1 MKGEKETEETYQ
13 NKGGKFIMANLDFSK
28 QVKYAEDNIL
38 HGNKEA
44 ALGRALLEPFASVN
58 SGSRKLMYAKEL
70 DQVFPLINGEI
81 CAVGTGYEIR
91 YGDLSSSIKTVDD
104 DYIML
109 AKIPKFSF
117 APDHHYFAIMGK
129 ANKKELTVFERISF
143 TPIGEAYGFLN
154 NNSVVDSIGIGDY
167 IPKGTKLAKS
177 VAFDDYGNRKDG
189 INLNTVYMSL
199 DDNYEDSIIIRKGA
213 AKKYTSPL
221 FHIFQMVIPDNY
233 IPLNLHGDGNVYKV
247 IPDIGEPVPDCI
259 VAGFRPEVK
268 DESYFTQQKHMLCK
282 LMMPDEK
289 YIVHGD
295 NLRVVDVNIY
305 PNNTDILRNS
315 PYYAQFNMY
324 YQEQLRFAKQ
334 VEDTVGQYLAQ
345 GYTTDYNLQKLLF
358 NSKRVLRGDKYVD
371 KRLYSNMI
379 VDITVLEE
387 RELGV
392 GDKLA
397 DRNGGKGV
405 VSNIWPDEKM
415 PILADGTIADAVINS
430 PTMYGRENPAQCL
443 EVSITHVSRELIDYI
458 IDNNIPHEQALD
470 MVVKYVTLVVPNE
483 GECLQN
489 FLDSVSTEDQIY
501 YLESILQAGV
511 INISSKPMS
520 ESFTIDKLNELYKAF
535 PMIGQ
540 SDIYVPLKDSN
551 GNMRRVKARR
561 KTVMGKRYTLRLKQF
576 SEEKFSAVS
585 LSSTNLRNEN
595 VKSKAATNYKSA
607 HSSTCNRLG
616 YQEAGC
622 LSHAGPD
629 YTVSNLMIHSA
640 SPHARRLCEA
650 MLTGDPYDVD
660 IEMTNESKNRT
671 AEFAETYL
679 KTIGAR
685 ITFKKKLKDTA
696 RAIMFNCVS
705 FFKGKPED
713 KGMKECVS
721 FIDQEGYDFWG
732 EYQKREALA
741 AENKDRKDMIYPVRF
756 KLRKKGYGGSKENK

>member
-1 MKGEKETEETYQ
+1 MATFGFSEKIEEATSYEGF
-13 NKGGKFIMANLDFSK
+13 KI
-28 QVKYAEDNIL
+28 ENIL
-38 HGNKEA
+38 GKG
-44 ALGRALLEPFASVN
+44 LIQPFNNTN
-58 SGSRKLMYAKEL
+58 SGARKILFSTQKEHVFSLMRPEKAILE
-70 DQVFPLINGEI
+70 
-81 CAVGTGYEIR
+81 TGYEIR
-91 YGDLSSSIKTVDD
+91 FGDYSSSVTKADSTYRVVG
-104 DYIML
+104 
-109 AKIPKFSF
+109 KISKFSF
-117 APDHHYFAIMGK
+117 APNHHYFAIMGK

-154 NNSVVDSIGIGDY
+154 NNSVVDAIQVGDY

-177 VAFDDYGNRKDG
+177 VAFDAYGNRKDG
-189 INLNTVYMSL
+189 INLDTVYMSL
-199 DDNYEDSIIIRKGA
+199 DHNYEDSIIIREGA

-221 FHIFQMVIPDNY
+221 FHTFPMIIPDNY
-233 IPLNLHGDGNVYKV
+233 IPLNLHGDSNVYKV

-268 DESYFTQQKHMLCK
+268 DESYFTQQKQMLCK

-289 YIVHGD
+289 YVVHGD
-295 NLRVVDVNIY
+295 NLRVVDVNIK
-305 PNNTDILRNS
+305 PNNIDILRTS

-324 YQEQLRFAKQ
+324 YNEQLRFAKEL
-334 VEDTVGQYLAQ
+334 EDTVGQYLAQ
-345 GYTTDYNLQKLLF
+345 GYKMSYDLEKILY
-358 NSKRVLRGDKYVD
+358 NSKRVLRGDKYMD
-371 KRLYSNMI
+371 KRMYSNMI
-379 VDITVLEE
+379 VYITVLEE
-387 RELGV
+387 RALGI

-405 VSNIWPDEKM
+405 VSNIWPDEMM
-415 PILADGTIADAVINS
+415 PVLADGTYADAIINS
-430 PTMYGRENPAQCL
+430 PTMYGRENPAQCF
-443 EVSITHVSRELIDYI
+443 EVSITHVARELIDYI
-458 IDNNIPHEQALD
+458 IDNNLPHEEALKLI
-470 MVVKYVTLVVPNE
+470 VKYVKLIVPAE
-483 GECLQN
+483 GESLEH
-489 FLDSVSTEDQIY
+489 FLDSISTEDQIY
-501 YLESILQAGV
+501 YLESVLQAGV

-535 PMIGQ
+535 PFIGQ
-540 SDIYVPLKDSN
+540 TDIYVPMKDSN
-551 GNMRRVKARR
+551 GNIRRVKARR

-650 MLTGDPYDVD
+650 MLTEDPYDVN

-685 ITFKKKLKDTA
+685 LTFVKKLKDTA
-696 RAIMFNCVS
+696 QAVMFNCVS
-705 FFKGKPED
+705 FFKGRPKD
-713 KGMKECVS
+713 KGAEECVR
-721 FIDQEGYDFWG
+721 FIEEPGYDFC
-732 EYQKREALA
+732 A
-741 AENKDRKDMIYPVRF
+741 AYVKNMERHEKNKKRKDLFYPVRF
-756 KLRKKGYGGSKENK
+756 KLKKKGYGE

>member
-1 MKGEKETEETYQ
+1 
-13 NKGGKFIMANLDFSK
+13 MASLDFGK
-28 QVKYAEDNIL
+28 QVKYAEENIL

-58 SGSRKLMYAKEL
+58 SGSRKLMYSKEL
-70 DQVFPLINGEI
+70 DHVFPLINGEV

-91 YGDLSSSIKTVDD
+91 YGEKSSSIKEVDD

-117 APDHHYFAIMGK
+117 APNHHYFAIMGK

-154 NNSVVDSIGIGDY
+154 NNSVVDAIQVGDY

-177 VAFDDYGNRKDG
+177 VAFDAYGNRKDG

-199 DDNYEDSIIIRKGA
+199 DHNYEDSIIIREGA

-221 FHIFQMVIPDNY
+221 FHTFPMIIPDNY
-233 IPLNLHGDGNVYKV
+233 IPLNLHGDSNVYKV

-268 DESYFTQQKHMLCK
+268 DESYFTQQKQMLCK

-289 YIVHGD
+289 YVVHGD
-295 NLRVVDVNIY
+295 NLRVVDVNIK
-305 PNNTDILRNS
+305 PNNIDILRTS

-324 YQEQLRFAKQ
+324 YNEQLRFAKEL
-334 VEDTVGQYLAQ
+334 EDTVGQYLAQ
-345 GYTTDYNLQKLLF
+345 GYKMSYDLEKILY
-358 NSKRVLRGDKYVD
+358 NSKRVLRGDKYMD
-371 KRLYSNMI
+371 KRMYSNMI
-379 VDITVLEE
+379 VYITVLEE
-387 RELGV
+387 RALGI

-405 VSNIWPDEKM
+405 VSNIWPDEMM
-415 PILADGTIADAVINS
+415 PVLADGTYADAIINS
-430 PTMYGRENPAQCL
+430 PTMYGRENPAQCF
-443 EVSITHVSRELIDYI
+443 EVSITHVARELIDYI
-458 IDNNIPHEQALD
+458 IDNNLPHEEALKLI
-470 MVVKYVTLVVPNE
+470 VKYVKLIVPAE
-483 GECLQN
+483 GESLEH
-489 FLDSVSTEDQIY
+489 FLDSISTEDQIY
-501 YLESILQAGV
+501 YLESVLQAGV

-535 PMIGQ
+535 PFIGQ
-540 SDIYVPLKDSN
+540 TDIYVPMKDSN
-551 GNMRRVKARR
+551 GNIRRVKARR

-650 MLTGDPYDVD
+650 MLTEDPYDVN

-685 ITFKKKLKDTA
+685 LTFVKKLKDTA
-696 RAIMFNCVS
+696 QAVMFNCVS
-705 FFKGKPED
+705 FFKGRPKD
-713 KGMKECVS
+713 KGAEECVR
-721 FIDQEGYDFWG
+721 FIEEPGYDFC
-732 EYQKREALA
+732 A
-741 AENKDRKDMIYPVRF
+741 AYVKNMERHEKNKKRKDLFYPVRF
-756 KLRKKGYGGSKENK
+756 KLKKKGYGGCKE